1 MSLTRQEVTIVARS
15 LFAASGELNRI
26 NVSSSS
32 RRPLK
37 LRVLLVEDDEG
48 DAYLIRRA
56 LAKNPWVGEVVLA
69 EDGVEALDLIDRGAV
84 RPDLAIVD
92 LNMPRKDGLT
102 LLKDF
107 AIRDSVRF
115 PSIVLTS
122 SKSGADALRSTKR
135 GAVAFL
141 TKPKS
146 VEQLAVALDRV
157 ICDAQACM

>member
-1 MSLTRQEVTIVARS
+1 MDQSLRRCTNSTPGRNSHEFNQRVSKVTIVARS

-92 LNMPRKDGLT
+92 LNIMPRKDGLT

-135 GAVAFL
+135 GKRSLF
-141 TKPKS
+141 
-146 VEQLAVALDRV
+146 
-157 ICDAQACM
+157 